1 MALSQPVA
9 TPAWPSQ
16 APDPTA
22 QREALAQARKLHA
35 ARRRAEDH
43 KRALPST
50 PARGNSLRRVKD
62 SREQLRTTRARGTSN
77 ATTDS
82 TPSTAPG
89 RSFTVANIN
98 HGIIYLRPSARPAHQ
113 RARPPEP
120 IFPQT
125 PPDSAT
131 LDSRARPT
139 SEDWEKTVYEAKTP
153 TRTDFVLPPLPTD
166 VKTDDAIKLSRP
178 AYIDS
183 SPAPAAHAHH
193 IRSRSFSTV
202 DEHTVSSQSFEP
214 GTFKVVIERS
224 GRPRT
229 ADTETTPIL
238 EVPIPS
244 YRLGTPRFSAR
255 GTAILRSST
264 YTSAAGTDDYRAS
277 FLTPQRATH
286 SFLSSRPRSDV
297 YSPSSFNFRATMDLR
312 PPLPSSEPSSARI
325 SKIPIGPQIYD
336 ALTVNP
342 DDHAVVRFSATGDI
356 IAATPSRLI
365 AHITSPSFLDYELL
379 SDFFLTFRSFLVAR
393 ELVAY
398 LLSRLRWAVN
408 RQDDFGR
415 IVRVRTFVALRH
427 WILNYFVDD
436 FVPKYRLRVYF
447 CELVNGLHKDL
458 RAREDGGGGDIK
470 IIGELKKCWRRTCA
484 LYWESDERIG
494 QDGANEDLQPGGKP
508 GSLASVDENAFAAP
522 LPSTPPRGPAPRQVS
537 EQTNP
542 ETIGSNP
549 SDQFASKHMDWAHR
563 ARHTPQNSL
572 SSPYI
577 PSQYA
582 SQYEPGV
589 RIPLSPD
596 SERSMQVLSCSIP
609 MRGLNRTEAA
619 KDVPLHAYPVPHPV
633 AAPPSRLTASP
644 QQPSPAKQSNR
655 PSHGHKR
662 SGSFS
667 DALRDH
673 RTHLSFPKSTTSD
686 GDITTV
692 DITTISKIPGS
703 LVRGGLFQ
711 PGSPY
716 IDVKNG
722 SLRHTKSRLELAH
735 EEVVHPD
742 VQFRGGYVASPGVKK
757 LLGSVRRA
765 LSSKQ
770 PGSSSPHFAHGF
782 QHHAASSARSSNPAT
797 ISTAVSGV
805 QRRRNTR
812 PRLQVRVD
820 VLASAVAES
829 FKEAVQEQLK
839 NEQQRQSMIP
849 APALGGFEFE
859 FEKRKS
865 NSNSSQGQLKSTKKE
880 DLRFNSGITT
890 GSKSIVIMDDTG
902 APPVPMMTGALPF
915 SEKGQGSISSVPI
928 DLTRVASIDA
938 KIDDEKTDIHPEHR
952 EIEVPQDWERV
963 SRPSIQPSIVPQ
975 RRSASLG
982 RERMHS
988 FRRRGSTKTSM
999 SRPASLRRHTSHA
1012 SGLGRQKPIE
1022 SMSTFKTMSSDNDPF
1037 QFDRQSSIKALKPA
1051 RQLRRR
1057 PGGDLRAADNVQDL
1071 EQGQRPHSTGSVSN
1085 RTHSIANSVILRT
1098 DRFDGL
1104 TKGAEKED
1112 DSDAEGEL
1120 RKRPHISLVD
1130 THSSQPNL
1138 RPSFEAEVAKL
1149 AALPDDIHDDGGI
1162 ESALMKLEGRYEKKS
1177 PDLADSSS
1185 KTSPRAD
1192 VGLGAFK
1199 PSAPLVET
1207 YVPTGYNPSQPRD
1220 HAKGD
1225 DALHRPL
1232 APPGAEGQDM
1242 YRLSGEAFN
1251 RRVPPVDSQIES
1263 EDSYSSVPLL
1273 DRGLSG
1279 LGRPTRAR
1287 ASTLETMRL
1296 SAKPAPLN
1304 PTSPVTRIEEL
1315 TTSSNSSIEHIIKTD
1330 SMKRIPADETM
1341 PRSSIARESFLLD
1354 DEEDL
1359 SDLGSTRRTM
1369 SNDSNGVR
1377 SFFDDETPVGDKDE
1391 FLPTHPMRHP
1401 PTPPLTANRLKDTLP
1416 QVDTTVFEKGLP
1428 TPGMSPASRL
1438 NGQSFEMLGQ
1448 PKEPTVHPQ
1457 ETKQESPAAEPPHF
1471 PFILAYDSETLA
1483 QQFTI
1488 IEKDAL
1494 DEIDWREL
1502 IELRWKQSSPQISDW
1517 VDYLRTQEARGV
1529 DVVIA
1534 RFNLVVK
1541 WAVSE
1546 IVLTESIEERAKCI
1560 VKYIHIASHARRLR
1574 NYATMYQLSIALLS
1588 NDVSRMRK
1596 TWSLVPAAE
1605 LHTMRELEA
1614 LVQPLKNFH
1623 NLRVEMETATIEEGC
1638 IPFIGIYTRDLIYN
1652 AQKPAFIDA
1661 PPAAGERLV
1670 NFERHHTAATIV
1682 KSLLRLLEAS
1692 SRYTFNVEPNIIS
1705 KCLWMAALSD
1715 DEITKRSRQFE

>member
-1 MALSQPVA
+1 M
-9 TPAWPSQ
+9 
-16 APDPTA
+16 
-22 QREALAQARKLHA
+22 
-35 ARRRAEDH
+35 
-43 KRALPST
+43 
-50 PARGNSLRRVKD
+50 
-62 SREQLRTTRARGTSN
+62 
-77 ATTDS
+77 
-82 TPSTAPG
+82 
-89 RSFTVANIN
+89 
-98 HGIIYLRPSARPAHQ
+98 RPAHNQ
-113 RARPPEP
+113 RARPLPEP
-120 IFPQT
+120 VFPQT

-131 LDSRARPT
+131 LDDTTRPT
-139 SEDWEKTVYEAKTP
+139 SDDWEKTVYEPKTP
-153 TRTDFVLPPLPTD
+153 TRPDFAPPPLPTD
-166 VKTDDAIKLSRP
+166 LTTDHAIARARP
-178 AYIDS
+178 AHS
-183 SPAPAAHAHH
+183 HASPAPAAHHA
-193 IRSRSFSTV
+193 RSRSFSTL
-202 DEHTVSSQSFEP
+202 DHHTVSSQSFEP
-214 GTFKVVIERS
+214 GTFKVVIERP

-229 ADTETTPIL
+229 ADTDTTPIL
-238 EVPIPS
+238 AVPIPS
-244 YRLGTPRFSAR
+244 HRLGTPRFSAR
-255 GTAILRSST
+255 GTAILRSSA

-277 FLTPQRATH
+277 FLAPHRATH
-286 SFLSSRPRSDV
+286 SFLSSRSRSDRN
-297 YSPSSFNFRATMDLR
+297 SPSSFSFRATMDLSL
-312 PPLPSSEPSSARI
+312 PLPSSEPSSARI
-325 SKIPIGPQIYD
+325 SKLPIGPQIYD
-336 ALTVNP
+336 ALTANP
-342 DDHAVVRFSATGDI
+342 DDPAVVRFSATGDI
-356 IAATPSRLI
+356 LAATPSRLI

-379 SDFFLTFRSFLVAR
+379 SDFFLTFRSFLASR

-436 FVPKYRLRVYF
+436 FVPQYRLRVYF
-447 CELVNGLHKDL
+447 CELVNGLYKDL
-458 RAREDGGGGDIK
+458 EAREDGGGGDVK

-484 LYWESDERIG
+484 LYWETDERIG
-494 QDGANEDLQPGGKP
+494 QDGANADLQPGGKS
-508 GSLASVDENAFAAP
+508 GSLASVDENPFTVA
-522 LPSTPPRGPAPRQVS
+522 LPSTPPRGPAPRQLS

-582 SQYEPGV
+582 SQYESGV
-589 RIPLSPD
+589 RVPVSPD

-609 MRGLNRTEAA
+609 MRGLNKPEPAR
-619 KDVPLHAYPVPHPV
+619 DVPLHAYPVPHPV
-633 AAPPSRLTASP
+633 ATAPARLTASP
-644 QQPSPAKQSNR
+644 QQSSPAKQSNR

-667 DALRDH
+667 DALRDN

-722 SLRHTKSRLELAH
+722 SLRHAKSRLELAH
-735 EEVVHPD
+735 DDVAHPD
-742 VQFRGGYVASPGVKK
+742 VHFRGGYVASPGVKK

-770 PGSSSPHFAHGF
+770 PGSSSPHFMHGF
-782 QHHAASSARSSNPAT
+782 QHNHGAPSARSSNPAT
-797 ISTAVSGV
+797 ISTAASGA
-805 QRRRNTR
+805 QKSRSTR
-812 PRLQVRVD
+812 PRPRIRVD
-820 VLASAVAES
+820 LLASAVAES
-829 FKEAVQEQLK
+829 FKEAVQEQMK
-839 NEQQRQSMIP
+839 NEQQRRSMI
-849 APALGGFEFE
+849 ATPALGGFEFE

-865 NSNSSQGQLKSTKKE
+865 NSNSSQGQFRSVKNE
-880 DLRFNSGITT
+880 GFRFNSGITA

-902 APPVPMMTGALPF
+902 APPVPMMTGALPL
-915 SEKGQGSISSVPI
+915 SEKGHESITVN
-928 DLTRVASIDA
+928 LTRVASIDA
-938 KIDDEKTDIHPEHR
+938 KLEDEKTDVHAEHR
-952 EIEVPQDWERV
+952 KVEVPQDRERV
-963 SRPSIQPSIVPQ
+963 SRPSTQPSIVPQ

-999 SRPASLRRHTSHA
+999 SRPATLRRHTSHA
-1012 SGLGRQKPIE
+1012 SGLDRQKPVE
-1022 SMSTFKTMSSDNDPF
+1022 SMSTFKTMSSNNDPF
-1037 QFDRQSSIKALKPA
+1037 HFDRQASMKALKPA

-1057 PGGDLRAADNVQDL
+1057 PGGDLRAAGNLQDL

-1104 TKGAEKED
+1104 IKGAERG
-1112 DSDAEGEL
+1112 GESEADGEPT
-1120 RKRPHISLVD
+1120 KRARISLVD

-1149 AALPDDIHDDGGI
+1149 AALPDDVDDDGGI

-1185 KTSPRAD
+1185 KMSPRAD
-1192 VGLGAFK
+1192 VDSGAFE
-1199 PSAPLVET
+1199 PSAPPVES

-1220 HAKGD
+1220 RAKSD

-1251 RRVPPVDSQIES
+1251 RRVPPVTSQIES

-1273 DRGLSG
+1273 DRGLSDVG
-1279 LGRPTRAR
+1279 GTRTR
-1287 ASTLETMRL
+1287 ASTLETMRS

-1304 PTSPVTRIEEL
+1304 PMSPVIQVKEL
-1315 TTSSNSSIEHIIKTD
+1315 TASSNSSMEHIIKTD
-1330 SMKRIPADETM
+1330 SMKRIPANETM
-1341 PRSSIARESFLLD
+1341 PRSSMTRESFLLD
-1354 DEEDL
+1354 DDEDL
-1359 SDLGSTRRTM
+1359 SDLGSARRTM

-1377 SFFDDETPVGDKDE
+1377 SFFDDETPVFEKEE

-1401 PTPPLTANRLKDTLP
+1401 PTPPLTGNRLNDTLP

-1448 PKEPTVHPQ
+1448 PKEPVAQPQ
-1457 ETKQESPAAEPPHF
+1457 ETKQESSAAEPPHF
-1471 PFILAYDSETLA
+1471 PFILAYDSEILA

-1517 VDYLRTQEARGV
+1517 VHYLRTQEARGV

-1546 IVLTESIEERAKCI
+1546 IVLTENIEERAKCI
-1560 VKYIHIASHARRLR
+1560 VKCIHIASHARRLR

-1596 TWSLVPAAE
+1596 TWALVPAAE

-1623 NLRVEMETATIEEGC
+1623 SLRVEMETATIEEGC
-1638 IPFIGIYTRDLIYN
+1638 IPFIGKSECFPFAILVNNFPGIYTRDLIYN

-1661 PPAAGERLV
+1661 PPAAGEKLV

-1682 KSLLRLLEAS
+1682 KNLLRLLEAS

-1715 DEITKRSRQFE
+1715 DEITKRSRQYD